1 MLVVI
6 NLNLYFFLFHR
17 GFWVWFFIT
26 PPPPPPWGG
35 GGGGCTFRA
44 NLIYYLLIYLS
55 ALSLFAYIVF
65 SYFYFS
71 YIVFLY
77 FVYNGSDIKAKK
89 TRLEINPG
97 GADINLD
104 YIYLRSFPNCTLP
117 DRAYTTEE
125 VGTTRFASAFTS

>member
-1 MLVVI
+1 MVPA
-6 NLNLYFFLFHR
+6 N
-17 GFWVWFFIT
+17 
-26 PPPPPPWGG
+26 PSPPPPPWGG

-55 ALSLFAYIVF
+55 AFSLFVYIVF

-77 FVYNGSDIKAKK
+77 FVYNGSAIKQK

-104 YIYLRSFPNCTLP
+104 CIYLRGFRNCTLP

>member
-1 MLVVI
+1 V
-6 NLNLYFFLFHR
+6 
-17 GFWVWFFIT
+17 
-26 PPPPPPWGG
+26 GG

-55 ALSLFAYIVF
+55 AFSLFVYIVF

-77 FVYNGSDIKAKK
+77 FVYNGSDIKTKK

-104 YIYLRSFPNCTLP
+104 CIYLRGFRNCTLP